1 MPANRVVGAFLIFQ
15 ESGSRLRLHTPHG
28 CEPLTGNLEQAQHL
42 LAYHHGNGVVT
53 TFSSFRSSDL
63 SQSI

>member
-1 MPANRVVGAFLIFQ
+1 LADCFYFSFSHMPMISRV
-15 ESGSRLRLHTPHG
+15 
-28 CEPLTGNLEQAQHL
+28 TGRYRSIRISYYCYN
-42 LAYHHGNGVVT
+42 GDGVVT